1 MKCSGHSGSNQSQA
15 NERPNVRQARGWSN
29 SSSTSRT
36 HGGPSLNLYA
46 NGLEIFASL
55 YSSDFQLPNSLCGCK
70 SGRAQKWPH
79 LRDGI
84 LYCSRSN
91 INNSPPSPSLPLS
104 VSSAL
109 HSPPE
114 LAITYVILMSPCT
127 PRKSRRVLDQKGVH
141 HAIYYLV
148 CFPHWARHASTLC
161 KGHFLMR

>member
-84 LYCSRSN
+84 LYCTRSN
-91 INNSPPSPSLPLS
+91 INNSSFAPPPSLS
-104 VSSAL
+104 SVLHFPPARRLAGTTYVNLMSL
-109 HSPPE
+109 HSVHPTRP
-114 LAITYVILMSPCT
+114 AIVAY
-127 PRKSRRVLDQKGVH
+127 RK
-141 HAIYYLV
+141 
-148 CFPHWARHASTLC
+148 
-161 KGHFLMR
+161 